1 MIIFQSLNNF
11 AMAEYTRS
19 KIFHPVF
26 GYPGPIPENQLPTK
40 LDLYNHYLLRNE
52 NSKSTRDDIAKEL
65 TEVIVRIYEKSSI
78 PTISK
83 IKIKQY
89 INSCVIERAKYHGK
103 ISKTSNNLTVSRI
116 LFPNS
121 MFCSISQVA
130 NLRLKKVN
138 DFALLV
144 KRYQCA
150 RGHFSLISETLG
162 NYLYLAW
169 IARPLPK
176 IL

>member
-1 MIIFQSLNNF
+1 
-11 AMAEYTRS
+11 MAEYTRS

-40 LDLYNHYLLRNE
+40 LDLYNHYRMLRNK

-78 PTISK
+78 PTISE

-103 ISKTSNNLTVSRI
+103 
-116 LFPNS
+116 
-121 MFCSISQVA
+121 SIQKQA
-130 NLRLKKVN
+130 
-138 DFALLV
+138 
-144 KRYQCA
+144 
-150 RGHFSLISETLG
+150 TT
-162 NYLYLAW
+162 
-169 IARPLPK
+169 
-176 IL
+176 